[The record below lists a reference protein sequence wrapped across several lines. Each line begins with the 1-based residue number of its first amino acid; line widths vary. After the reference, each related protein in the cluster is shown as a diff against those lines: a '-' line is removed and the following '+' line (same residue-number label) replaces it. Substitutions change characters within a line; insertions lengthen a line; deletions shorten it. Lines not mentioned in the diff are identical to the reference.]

1 MYAWYRSAAVC
12 YAFLQDVP
20 TPTSN
25 SLNVGDFRNS
35 RWFTRGWTLQ
45 ELLAPQE
52 VVFYSL
58 EWVELGRRNELAEL
72 LSDIT
77 GIETRFLLGEDLSVA
92 SAAKKMS
99 WAAHR
104 STSRT
109 EDVAYCLM
117 GLFDVNMPLLYG
129 EGKKA
134 FIRLQEEIARVT
146 GDHSVFAWGRPF
158 RLTQFLNQEPSQT
171 GLYNKTTTEE
181 DLLSEDEPMLGLFA
195 ESPRAFDNSSRIKR
209 LPGFQGIGVPP
220 TFFGTGVRIG
230 LPIVSEYLTDLHDI
244 RFPWLKEASIALL
257 GCRIEREHQS
267 LLGLL
272 LQPWGKRFFG
282 RSRNLILINTYPNI
296 ISPEDPYMERF
307 LQTVVIKA
315 PKPITDALS
324 VLFLQIRLSSE
335 EQFPKLKGSVRGSSA
350 AKWDNA
356 DHVMKFDYRDPFT
369 LSLDFRTEQETAVLV
384 VKKALSHDLVRELAG
399 VPGFTESTVY
409 KELCEDE
416 SSRGFLIFQQKA
428 DGVDSITPSDV
439 LRELDSSS
447 KKLCPVSEAEDN
459 PHFPNVQWVR
469 WKENRAVEFTT
480 ASGIF
485 DMQWT
490 HHHNMAEWRDERYT
504 ILSLSLSYRKL

>member
-12 YAFLQDVP
+12 YAFLIDLSP
-20 TPTSN
+20 PTSR
-25 SLNVGDFRNS
+25 LNEEEFRNS
-35 RWFTRGWTLQ
+35 LWFTRGWTLQ

-52 VVFYSL
+52 VVFYSQ
-58 EWVELGRRNELAEL
+58 EWVELGRRTELAEL

-77 GIETRFLLGEDLSVA
+77 GIETRFLLGDDLSVA

-134 FIRLQEEIARVT
+134 FVRLQEEIARVT

-171 GLYNKTTTEE
+171 GLQDNATTDE

-195 ESPRAFDNSSRIKR
+195 ESPRAFENSSRVKR

-230 LPIVSEYLTDLHDI
+230 LPIVSEYLTNSDDT

-282 RSRNLILINTYPNI
+282 RSRNLILITTYPNI

-307 LQTVVIKA
+307 VQTVVIKA
-315 PKPITDALS
+315 PTPAEDALS

-335 EQFPKLKGSVRGSSA
+335 EQFAKLKGSVRGSST

-356 DHVMKFDYRDPFT
+356 DHVMKFDYRDPFA
-369 LSLDFRTEQETAVLV
+369 LSLEFRTEQETVVLV
-384 VKKALSHDLVRELAG
+384 VKKAVSHDLARELAG
-399 VPGFTESTVY
+399 VPGFAETAVY
-409 KELCEDE
+409 KELCEGE
-416 SSRGFLIFQQKA
+416 NCRGFLIFQQKA
-428 DGVDSITPSDV
+428 DGVDSVTPSDS
-439 LRELDSSS
+439 LRDLEASS
-447 KKLCPVSEAEDN
+447 KKLCPASETEDS
-459 PHFPNVQWVR
+459 PQFPNVQWVK
-469 WKENRAVEFTT
+469 WKENSAIEFTT
-480 ASGIF
+480 AGGIF

-490 HHHNMAEWRDERYT
+490 HHHNMTDWRDERYT
-504 ILSLSLSYRKL
+504 IVSLSLSYHKL

>member
-1 MYAWYRSAAVC
+1 MYAWYRNAAVC
-12 YAFLQDVP
+12 YAFLQDLPPP
-20 TPTSN
+20 TPR
-25 SLNVGDFRNS
+25 LNVEKFHNS

-52 VVFYSL
+52 VVFYSQ
-58 EWVELGRRNELAEL
+58 EWVELGRRTELAEL
-72 LSDIT
+72 LSEIT
-77 GIETRFLLGEDLSVA
+77 GIETRFLLGEDLSIA

-171 GLYNKTTTEE
+171 GLQDNTTTDE

-195 ESPRAFDNSSRIKR
+195 ESPRAFENSSRIKR

-230 LPIVSEYLTDLHDI
+230 LPVVSDYLQDSSDT

-267 LLGLL
+267 ILGLL

-282 RSRNLILINTYPNI
+282 RSRNLILISTYPNI

-307 LQTVVIKA
+307 MQTVVIKA
-315 PKPITDALS
+315 PTPVKDALS

-335 EQFPKLKGSVRGSSA
+335 EQFAKLKGSVRGSNTA
-350 AKWDNA
+350 QWDNA

-369 LSLDFRTEQETAVLV
+369 LSLEFRTAQETVVLV
-384 VKKALSHDLVRELAG
+384 VKKALSHDLARELED
-399 VPGFTESTVY
+399 VPGFADSTIY
-409 KELCEDE
+409 NELCEGE

-428 DGVDSITPSDV
+428 DGVDSVIPSNSS
-439 LRELDSSS
+439 RELDGSL
-447 KKLCPVSEAEDN
+447 KKLCPVSEVEDN
-459 PHFPNVQWVR
+459 PQLPNVQWVK
-469 WKENRAVEFTT
+469 WKENKAVEFTT

-490 HHHNMAEWRDERYT
+490 HHHNMADWRDERYT
-504 ILSLSLSYRKL
+504 IVSLSLSYRKL